1 MPAGDK
7 LKPKSTRE
15 HLLSIYGYI
24 TGIKKDMKHM
34 HEGIHDLGGKI
45 DKIYWVVLGTVGAVS
60 LLEHQLHPSLL
71 EGFVRFFC
79 LLSTREEALNSA
91 QTVIGV

>member
-24 TGIKKDMKHM
+24 TGIKKDMKPI

-60 LLEHQLHPSLL
+60 LLLL
-71 EGFVRFFC
+71 EK
-79 LLSTREEALNSA
+79 
-91 QTVIGV
+91 VIDKGLF